1 MGQRCPKP
9 SKGGTMKKYTTRVV
23 AILKDVLADQTM
35 LEAKGVEMGDIL
47 AYTAKTTI
55 PNILRHDAEM
65 MIRELECECTH
76 PDGMYSGFFAP
87 ETCCPD
93 NLITFLEGSKT
104 SIDCN
109 NTCVHHLK
117 HGE

>member
-1 MGQRCPKP
+1 
-9 SKGGTMKKYTTRVV
+9 MKKYTTRVV
-23 AILKDVLADQTM
+23 AILKQVLADHC
-35 LEAKGVEMGDIL
+35 EVEDKTGMPREDNDVI
-47 AYTAKTTI
+47 AYTSKTTT
-55 PNILRHDAEM
+55 PNVLRHDVEM